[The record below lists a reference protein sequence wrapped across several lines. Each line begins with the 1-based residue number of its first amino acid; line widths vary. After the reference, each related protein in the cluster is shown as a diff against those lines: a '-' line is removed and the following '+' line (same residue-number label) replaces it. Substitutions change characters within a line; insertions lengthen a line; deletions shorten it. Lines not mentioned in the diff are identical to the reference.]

1 MQAYEFVAK
10 PENGNIPIP
19 RELLYRITSS
29 VKVIVL
35 EAGSDGLAHT
45 EHGTARKSDLLL
57 RPTLDT
63 AGRRFSREEAN
74 ER

>member
-10 PENGNIPIP
+10 PENGTIPIP
-19 RELLYRITSS
+19 KELLDRITSR

-35 EAGSDGLAHT
+35 EANADRLAPT
-45 EHGTARKSDLLL
+45 KRGAERKSDLLL

-63 AGRRFSREEAN
+63 SGWKFSRKEAN